1 MFLVIASNLF
11 NFHAFLPDSQPK
23 GCTCIV
29 PASGIQKQPGLTVW
43 CRVIPTHTPGS
54 NSIAAL
60 ASVGISP
67 LVGCIGSMR
76 TDRCISKAG
85 SIVAIAT
92 CALPGLT
99 QPKEGPSKHSLEI
112 CTWSYSPALLQL
124 HWCAPLPGPRSRM
137 FGCNTSGWCS
147 GIPPLVAAKY
157 GRERSAFR
165 PHPIGYFSNL
175 CKPKWL

>member
-1 MFLVIASNLF
+1 MHSSCLWDTETTRF
-11 NFHAFLPDSQPK
+11 NCVVQSDPYSHTWQQQYCSISQRWYFT
-23 GCTCIV
+23 TCRMHW
-29 PASGIQKQPGLTVW
+29 Q
-43 CRVIPTHTPGS
+43 HE
-54 NSIAAL
+54 
-60 ASVGISP
+60 
-67 LVGCIGSMR
+67 
-76 TDRCISKAG
+76 DRLMYFQSRKHRGHSYMCP
-85 SIVAIAT
+85 
-92 CALPGLT
+92 PGLT